1 MKNIPLTESSTE
13 ELIKK
18 KRTTGIITGFLVA
31 VLIILFG
38 QSIHAW
44 ATEGYPSAIA
54 IPIALSPI
62 VFVNLKK
69 FKEIKREL
77 EMREESY

>member
-1 MKNIPLTESSTE
+1 MKSMPLTELSTE

-18 KRTTGIITGFLVA
+18 KRTTGIITGSLAA

-62 VFVNLKK
+62 VFVYLKK
-69 FKEIKREL
+69 IKEIKREL
-77 EMREESY
+77 EVRGEL

>member
-1 MKNIPLTESSTE
+1 MPLTKMSTE

-18 KRTTGIITGFLVA
+18 KRTTDIITGSLAA

-44 ATEGYPSAIA
+44 AIEGYPSAIA

-62 VFVNLKK
+62 VFINLKK
-69 FKEIKREL
+69 IKEIKKEL
-77 EMREESY
+77 EMRGKDFVK

>member
-1 MKNIPLTESSTE
+1 MPLTELSTE
-13 ELIKK
+13 QLIKK
-18 KRTTGIITGFLVA
+18 KRTTSIITGSLAV

-38 QSIHAW
+38 QSVHAW

-69 FKEIKREL
+69 IKEIKKGVGNAG
-77 EMREESY
+77 

>member
-1 MKNIPLTESSTE
+1 MPLTEMSTE

-18 KRTTGIITGFLVA
+18 KRTTGIITGSLAA
-31 VLIILFG
+31 VLIILLG

-54 IPIALSPI
+54 IRIALSPI

-69 FKEIKREL
+69 IKEINREL
-77 EMREESY
+77 DTRD